1 MILSGVNKVLIKPLK
16 ENDFIVKDGVVFYV
30 NTSYQKEK
38 HAISC
43 GTIISNPLNKGS
55 EIETREGDIV
65 FFHYLSTL
73 NAIKDK
79 KFIQT
84 DDGILYSVNYESL
97 YCAKR
102 GEEVICL
109 NGFTLVKPLMVHK
122 EDKIG
127 DVYLP
132 ESMMQKEIT
141 GRGVVAH
148 TGSRLV
154 SKGDEILYR
163 KTSNVPI
170 EYPLHQQMD
179 RYFRMKD
186 SSILAIAQSE
196 TS

>member
-38 HAISC
+38 HAITC
-43 GTIISNPLNKGS
+43 GVVVSNPLNTGA
-55 EIETREGDIV
+55 ETKEGDIV

-84 DDGILYSVNYESL
+84 EDGILYSVNYESL
-97 YCAKR
+97 YCAKH
-102 GEEVICL
+102 GEKIICL
-109 NGFTLVKPLMVHK
+109 NGFTLVKPLMVYK

-127 DVYLP
+127 EVYLP

-148 TGSRLV
+148 TSSKLV
-154 SKGDEILYR
+154 KEGDEILYR

-170 EYPLHQQMD
+170 EYPLHQQME

-186 SSILAIAQSE
+186 TSILAISQNVIS
-196 TS
+196 